1 MIKKI
6 LISILVIFNIF
17 VVIYLISPTPKIK
30 DLPNS
35 VKSNEPGDTIQIPN
49 VSAYYT
55 NLSRTE
61 VMNFYKSIYSG
72 LFLIRLNHPPEKS
85 KEIIKDT
92 IQSYYLEEFILPY
105 KETLY
110 INGFEWENDVFTK
123 PAERIKNKL
132 LFENKEYKAK
142 ITIRTFPVS
151 IPKRLIS
158 FLFTESTIIAGIF
171 ILKSLFKKNKKK

>member
-6 LISILVIFNIF
+6 LISLLIIFNVFI
-17 VVIYLISPTPKIK
+17 VLYLISPVPKIT

-55 NLSRTE
+55 NMSRTE
-61 VMNFYKSIYSG
+61 VINFYKSSYTG
-72 LFLIRLNHPPEKS
+72 LFRIILNYPPETA
-85 KEIIKDT
+85 KEIIRST

-105 KETLY
+105 KESLY

-123 PAERIKNKL
+123 PAQRIKNKL
-132 LFENKEYKAK
+132 LFEGKEYKTK

-151 IPKRLIS
+151 IPKRIIS
-158 FLFTESTIIAGIF
+158 FFLTESIIITGF
-171 ILKSLFKKNKKK
+171 LILKSFFRKSKRK